1 MNNNQF
7 LGMTMR
13 LILMRLFEVG
23 GSTLNTDG
31 AYAWGL
37 DFTKERKG
45 AKHKNSLVFILL
57 RFLAEQY
64 WPPQNPMSQIRYHD
78 GMLHGIVRQKG

>member
-1 MNNNQF
+1 
-7 LGMTMR
+7 MTMR

-23 GSTLNTDG
+23 GSTLNIDG
-31 AYAWGL
+31 ITHYAWGL

-57 RFLAEQY
+57 RFLAEQCR
-64 WPPQNPMSQIRYHD
+64 PPQNPMSQIPYHD
-78 GMLHGIVRQKG
+78 GMLHGIVRQN